1 MPPAGSAVAAA
12 AGVVVRLHVVG
23 CAGSAGLVKGAASL
37 SPPAS
42 AAGDVAEAAVEV
54 TAAAASW
61 CSRSC
66 STHVS

>member
-1 MPPAGSAVAAA
+1 MQPAGNGVGAA
-12 AGVVVRLHVVG
+12 AGVVVRPHAVG
-23 CAGSAGLVKGAASL
+23 CAGSAELVKGAASL
-37 SPPAS
+37 SLPAS
-42 AAGDVAEAAVEV
+42 AAGDVVEAAAEV